1 MACFNPHHIYLVLDF
16 PSPSY
21 NFSTPPI
28 LHHSTTATFF
38 ALLTKNIVT
47 MQAEPRLSRQA
58 HFAIKTTS
66 WFLFLQKLQMAAA
79 EPTSGVILARE
90 DAAKRLSL
98 ATMRL
103 NVLDPNGL
111 EGFSLRVETLRRS
124 ELLVVLQLPL
134 LPPRT
139 LAGLTTLIATVAT
152 VRAH

>member
-1 MACFNPHHIYLVLDF
+1 
-16 PSPSY
+16 
-21 NFSTPPI
+21 
-28 LHHSTTATFF
+28 
-38 ALLTKNIVT
+38 
-47 MQAEPRLSRQA
+47 
-58 HFAIKTTS
+58 
-66 WFLFLQKLQMAAA
+66 MAAA
-79 EPTSGVILARE
+79 EPTSSVVLAAE

-103 NVLDPNGL
+103 NVLSRTRL